1 MPENPFIF
9 KIQRYSIH
17 DGPGIRTTI
26 FFRGCPLSCQWCH
39 NPESWAMPNKMN
51 PAGFE
56 DGGFDDIIAS
66 LMNEIEKDLIFY
78 DESNGGVTF
87 SGGEPLCQPDLLFVL
102 LDQCHEK
109 QIHTC
114 LDTCG
119 YASFEVLEQAAQKT
133 DLILYDVKL
142 ADENTHKKYT
152 GQYAAPILNNLKQ
165 LSKLNADVKLRFPLV
180 PHITD
185 TDENIDGIIAFLI
198 KNTIYRDINI
208 LPYHHTGE
216 AKYEKLN
223 KKYYLKYTLPPSE
236 ERMAEVKQIFESNG
250 FMVNIGG

>member
-51 PAGFE
+51 SGGFE
-56 DGGFDDIIAS
+56 DIVAS
-66 LMNEIEKDLIFY
+66 LMNKIEKDLIFY
-78 DESNGGVTF
+78 EESHGGVTF
-87 SGGEPLCQPDLLFVL
+87 SGGEPLCQPDLLFAL
-102 LDQCHEK
+102 MDQCHEK

-119 YASFEVLEQAAQKT
+119 FASFEVLEQAAQKT
-133 DLILYDVKL
+133 DLILYDVKI

-152 GQYAAPILNNLKQ
+152 GEYAAPILNNLKQ
-165 LSKLNADVKLRFPLV
+165 LSKLNAKVKLRFPFI
-180 PHITD
+180 PDITD

-198 KNTIYRDINI
+198 KNTLYRDIHF

-216 AKYEKLN
+216 GKYEKLN
-223 KKYYLKYTLPPSE
+223 KKYYLKYTSPPSE
-236 ERMAEVKQIFESNG
+236 KRMAEVKQIFESSG

>member
-39 NPESWAMPNKMN
+39 NPESQAMPNKIN
-51 PAGFE
+51 PGDFE
-56 DGGFDDIIAS
+56 DIVNS

-78 DESNGGVTF
+78 EESHGGVTF
-87 SGGEPLCQPDLLFVL
+87 SGGEPLCQPDLLFAL

-119 YASFEVLEQAAQKT
+119 FASFEVLEQAAQKT

-142 ADENTHKKYT
+142 ADEKIHKKYT
-152 GQYAAPILNNLKQ
+152 GEYAAPILNNLKQ
-165 LSKLNADVKLRFPLV
+165 LSKLNANVNLRFPLI
-180 PHITD
+180 PDITD
-185 TDENIDGIIAFLI
+185 TDENIDWIITFLI
-198 KNTIYRDINI
+198 KNTFYREIHF
-208 LPYHHTGE
+208 LPYHRTGE
-216 AKYEKLN
+216 GKYEKLN

-236 ERMAEVKQIFESNG
+236 KRMAEVKKIFESSG

>member
-39 NPESWAMPNKMN
+39 NPESQVMPNKMN
-51 PAGFE
+51 PESFE
-56 DGGFDDIIAS
+56 DIVAS

-87 SGGEPLCQPDLLFVL
+87 SGGEPLCQPDLLFAL
-102 LDQCHEK
+102 EDQCHEK

-119 YASFEVLEQAAQKT
+119 FASFEVLEQAAQKT

-152 GQYAAPILNNLKQ
+152 GEYAAPILNNLKQ
-165 LSKLNADVKLRFPLV
+165 LSKLNANVKLRFPLI
-180 PHITD
+180 PDITD
-185 TDENIDGIIAFLI
+185 TDENIDGIIVFLI
-198 KNTIYRDINI
+198 KNTFYRDINI

-216 AKYEKLN
+216 GKYEKLN
-223 KKYYLKYTLPPSE
+223 KKYYLKYTRPSSE
-236 ERMAEVKQIFESNG
+236 NKIAEVKQIFESSG